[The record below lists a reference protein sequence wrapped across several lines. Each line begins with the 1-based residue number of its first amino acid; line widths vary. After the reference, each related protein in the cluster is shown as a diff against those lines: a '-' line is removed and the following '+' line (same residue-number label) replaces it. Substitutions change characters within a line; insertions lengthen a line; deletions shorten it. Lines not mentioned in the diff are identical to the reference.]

1 MRVPALLGLT
11 IALFASSACTS
22 EMRPDEFST
31 DPEVNRLVP
40 LGWSMTQSVRGD
52 LNDDGAE
59 DLAAVVLRGESAD
72 GNPAEEEGARGLLV
86 LFAEPEE
93 GGYRIQEFAPAALPC
108 AYCLGALG
116 GAPDAPAFALA
127 IEDGKLSVGWL
138 RGSREM
144 VEVTLTIVYDADR
157 RALRLAGVETV
168 TSDRLSGKSSRLARD
183 YVLGTQTADGA
194 VTKISPKF
202 ILLAEVSGDDY

>member
-1 MRVPALLGLT
+1 MPV
-11 IALFASSACTS
+11 
-22 EMRPDEFST
+22 
-31 DPEVNRLVP
+31 
-40 LGWSMTQSVRGD
+40 GWSMTQSVLGD

-86 LFAEPEE
+86 LFADPE

-144 VEVTLTIVYDADR
+144 VEVTLTVAYDADR
-157 RALRLAGVETV
+157 GALRLAGDDMV
-168 TSDRLSGKSSRLARD
+168 TSDRLSGASSRLSRD
-183 YVLGTQTADGA
+183 YVAGTRAADGV

-202 ILLAEVSGDDY
+202 IPLTEVSADDY